1 MPFDLTL
8 ATLAASLILYL
19 FIAVISLWR
28 RDFRGRE
35 AYMLALYAGL
45 ASLGAFAQLGA
56 RAGWLAALRAD
67 FLARLPLY
75 GALALAGVF
84 LVLTRSF
91 LRLSM
96 LNWTWRG
103 LTALGIVL
111 PILLDLNVL
120 GLPAVVLSAPAWFI
134 LRANA
139 TFAALVAVWG
149 LFTGLTLR
157 LTAQVHRRTHQPLH
171 RNRISYWVPTLGLM
185 VFGDGLIFAGQITVG
200 SGLHLLGVCVAAY
213 AVSTHNLPDMR
224 RAARLALSNLMTAVL
239 VVILYLSG
247 FVVLQTILRSAPGYV
262 LVLAGAA
269 LAVALA
275 FISGPLSRRIRRSV
289 SQLIPA
295 AGYNPGRIV
304 REYSQSIGNILDVDQ
319 LAQMALGILR
329 GALGAQHGA
338 LFLVDVEKGEG
349 GDAEFCLRRVGDLSQ
364 TDAAAPGRL
373 SAASPL
379 ADYLNHEHR
388 PLAQYD
394 IDLLPRFRELPP
406 GERAWLSGLQMDV
419 YVPIYSKGN
428 WIGLLA
434 LGPKATHDR
443 YFDEDLILLS
453 TLADQTTIAL
463 ENARLVDNLFQLNR
477 DLRKAYVA
485 LDQANQ
491 RLEQL
496 DRAKSDFITVLSHEL
511 RTPLGL
517 LLGYSQILAD
527 DPDLRARAD
536 YRQMMDGM
544 QKGAVRLKEIIEST
558 LDMAMIDNRTLKLYH
573 APAPLLPLMQKACE
587 GFEQPVAERKL
598 RLEIRDEIGRLP
610 NIEADVDSLGKVFY
624 HLIVNAIKYTPDG
637 GRIVISGRALEAGK
651 GRLPGGGVEVVVAD
665 TGIGIDPRFHE
676 LIFTKFYQTG
686 EVATH
691 SSGKTKFK
699 GGGPGLGLA
708 IVRGIVEAHGGKVW
722 VESPGYDETTCPGSR
737 FHVALPLRPAE
748 HKAGEQPLF
757 ESLMSA
763 SGRPTLPGIGVAR
776 TRSLKEMFR
785 KFRGPRS

>member
-1 MPFDLTL
+1 MTFDLTL
-8 ATLAASLILYL
+8 ATLAASLVLYL
-19 FIAVISLWR
+19 FVVVISLWR

-35 AYMLALYAGL
+35 AYTLALYASL
-45 ASLGAFAQLGA
+45 ASLWVFGQLGA
-56 RAGWLAALRAD
+56 RQGWFAALRAD
-67 FLARLPLY
+67 ALARLPLY
-75 GALALAGVF
+75 GALTLAGVF
-84 LVLTRSF
+84 LILTRSF
-91 LRLSM
+91 LRLSL

-111 PILLDLNVL
+111 PILFDLNVF
-120 GLPAVVLSAPAWFI
+120 GLPFVLLSTRALFVLRGNAAFAV
-134 LRANA
+134 
-139 TFAALVAVWG
+139 LVAVWG
-149 LFTGLTLR
+149 LFMGLTIR

-171 RNRISYWVPTLGLM
+171 RNRISYWVPALGLM
-185 VFGDGLIFAGQITVG
+185 VCGDGLIFAGRAAIG
-200 SGLHLLGVCVAAY
+200 SGLHLAGVCVATY
-213 AVSTHNLPDMR
+213 AVSTHYLLDVR
-224 RAARLALSNLMTAVL
+224 RAARLVLGNLTTAVL
-239 VVILYLSG
+239 VVVFYLAG
-247 FVVLQTILRSAPGYV
+247 FVVLQTVFASAPGYV

-275 FISGPLSRRIRRSV
+275 FVSVPLRRTVERSV
-289 SQLIPA
+289 NQVIPA
-295 AGYNPGRIV
+295 AGYDPAHTV
-304 REYSQSIGNILDVDQ
+304 REYSQSVGNILDVDQ
-319 LAQMALGILR
+319 LAQVALGLLR
-329 GALGAQHGA
+329 EALGAQHGA
-338 LFLVDVEKGEG
+338 LFLVDVERGEG
-349 GDAEFCLRRVGDLSQ
+349 DDAVFCLRRVGDHSQ
-364 TDAAAPGRL
+364 TDAAASGRL

-379 ADYLNHEHR
+379 AEYLHDERR
-388 PLAQYD
+388 PLTQYD
-394 IDLLPRFRELPP
+394 IDLLPRFRELSAD
-406 GERAWLSGLQMDV
+406 ERAWLSDLQMDV

-434 LGPKATHDR
+434 LGPKASHDR
-443 YFDEDLILLS
+443 YFDDDLTLLS
-453 TLADQTTIAL
+453 TLADQTTVAL

-544 QKGAVRLKEIIEST
+544 QKGAMRLKEITEST

-573 APAPLLPLMQKACE
+573 APAPLRPLVQKVCG
-587 GFEQPVAERKL
+587 GFEQPVADRKL
-598 RLEIRDEIGRLP
+598 RLEIRDELSRLP
-610 NIEADVDSLGKVFY
+610 NIEADVDLLGKVFY

-637 GRIVISGRALEAGK
+637 GRIVVSGRALEAGNA
-651 GRLPGGGVEVVVAD
+651 RLPGGGVEVVVAD
-665 TGIGIDPRFHE
+665 TGIGIDPRFQE

-722 VESPGYDETTCPGSR
+722 VESPGYDEETCPGSR
-737 FHVALPLRPAE
+737 FHVALPLRQTE
-748 HKAGEQPLF
+748 HRAGEKPLF
-757 ESLMSA
+757 EGQMSA
-763 SGRPTLPGIGVAR
+763 SGRPTLPGIGVTR
-776 TRSLKEMFR
+776 TRSLREMLQKLR
-785 KFRGPRS
+785 RPRS

>member
-1 MPFDLTL
+1 
-8 ATLAASLILYL
+8 
-19 FIAVISLWR
+19 
-28 RDFRGRE
+28 
-35 AYMLALYAGL
+35 
-45 ASLGAFAQLGA
+45 
-56 RAGWLAALRAD
+56 
-67 FLARLPLY
+67 
-75 GALALAGVF
+75 
-84 LVLTRSF
+84 
-91 LRLSM
+91 
-96 LNWTWRG
+96 
-103 LTALGIVL
+103 
-111 PILLDLNVL
+111 
-120 GLPAVVLSAPAWFI
+120 
-134 LRANA
+134 
-139 TFAALVAVWG
+139 
-149 LFTGLTLR
+149 
-157 LTAQVHRRTHQPLH
+157 
-171 RNRISYWVPTLGLM
+171 
-185 VFGDGLIFAGQITVG
+185 
-200 SGLHLLGVCVAAY
+200 
-213 AVSTHNLPDMR
+213 
-224 RAARLALSNLMTAVL
+224 
-239 VVILYLSG
+239 
-247 FVVLQTILRSAPGYV
+247 
-262 LVLAGAA
+262 
-269 LAVALA
+269 
-275 FISGPLSRRIRRSV
+275 
-289 SQLIPA
+289 
-295 AGYNPGRIV
+295 
-304 REYSQSIGNILDVDQ
+304 
-319 LAQMALGILR
+319 
-329 GALGAQHGA
+329 
-338 LFLVDVEKGEG
+338 
-349 GDAEFCLRRVGDLSQ
+349 
-364 TDAAAPGRL
+364 
-373 SAASPL
+373 
-379 ADYLNHEHR
+379 
-388 PLAQYD
+388 
-394 IDLLPRFRELPP
+394 
-406 GERAWLSGLQMDV
+406 MDV

-443 YFDEDLILLS
+443 YFDDDLNLLS
-453 TLADQTTIAL
+453 TLADQTTVAL

-651 GRLPGGGVEVVVAD
+651 GRLPEGGVEVVVAD

-722 VESPGYDETTCPGSR
+722 VESPGYDEKTCPGSR
-737 FHVALPLRPAE
+737 FHVALPLRQTG
-748 HKAGEQPLF
+748 HTGVGEPLF
-757 ESLMSA
+757 ESQMTA

-776 TRSLKEMFR
+776 TRSLKEMLR
-785 KFRGPRS
+785 KFRSPRS